1 MKYKVD
7 LCLFFWITEQVDI
20 KMLYTQVKTNTLSC
34 PGCWIVIIIAV
45 VACNLSFLT
54 SQTVW
59 PCPWR
64 ASVLTV
70 SSPHLRR
77 TMGSIASAA
86 ALCAPQRAAL
96 YPSPESSAWC
106 PWRLPTTYACMVLP
120 SRLHL
125 WSLTAR
131 WKASGKSAWTLK
143 VWIWVL
149 TYLIFLLVYSGN
161 FFIYTLS
168 TNILF

>member
-1 MKYKVD
+1 MKYKVN
-7 LCLFFWITEQVDI
+7 LCVFFWITEQVDI
-20 KMLYTQVKTNTLSC
+20 TMLYTQVKTNSHSHALDVGLSSLL
-34 PGCWIVIIIAV
+34 WLHV
-45 VACNLSFLT
+45 NLSFLT

-70 SSPHLRR
+70 SSPRLQR

-96 YPSPESSAWC
+96 YPSPESNAWC
-106 PWRLPTTYACMVLP
+106 PWQPPTTYACMVLP

-131 WKASGKSAWTLK
+131 WKASGKSAWTLN

-149 TYLIFLLVYSGN
+149 VLVLVFL
-161 FFIYTLS
+161 
-168 TNILF
+168 